1 MAKKRPSVDT
11 HSWDAAETLLELM
24 PKFNELREDIRVD
37 LKWELAD
44 RIQKAWEDYCT
55 EQKLS
60 D

>member
-44 RIQKAWEDYCT
+44 QIQKTWEAFCAQ
-55 EQKLS
+55 EKLNE
-60 D
+60 